1 MRGVTRIRGAAVVAA
16 LLLLTS
22 CAGRDFGGPPH
33 WLVPDE
39 TYNYDVRPS
48 LTDLTGSI
56 GARGL
61 EFTDD
66 ERLLRELAAP
76 LTEPGYDRHQW
87 DTAAGEDGV
96 IESGRIGVYDRT
108 AYAGIL
114 LSSRYRSPSA
124 RYAQLID
131 DIRNDSTRMPQFF
144 ETAWRVRDIDRKRE
158 KSFPFL
164 SNLSSAERELALRRM
179 HENLAITRLVQDSLA
194 RRASSYSFA
203 LERLVLMTPSPQA
216 VDVEHA
222 LNQLKAQIAQYRSG
236 TPPRRNRVVGLGR

>member
-1 MRGVTRIRGAAVVAA
+1 MRGLTRICRAAAITT

-22 CAGRDFGGPPH
+22 CAGRDFGGPPR
-33 WLVPDE
+33 WLVPDD
-39 TYNYDVRPS
+39 TYNYDDRPS
-48 LTDLTGSI
+48 LSDFTGSV
-56 GARGL
+56 GTKSF

-76 LTEPGYDRHQW
+76 LTEPGYDRRQW

-108 AYAGIL
+108 AYAGVL

-164 SNLSSAERELALRRM
+164 SNLSPVERDRALRRI
-179 HENLAITRLVQDSLA
+179 HENFAIARLVQDLLA
-194 RRASSYSFA
+194 RRASAYGFA
-203 LERLVLMTPSPQA
+203 LERLVLMTPSPLA
-216 VDVEHA
+216 VDVEHE
-222 LNQLKAQIAQYRSG
+222 LNRLKSQIAQYRSG